1 MKDELATEIMAL
13 KVQMFG
19 HIEELGKLHH
29 ERVAY
34 RTSAGTR
41 LNEKEYLN
49 VAEQNLLQGIAG
61 FEPDGKRR
69 SDASIQRELAAVKA
83 KDQGWIDAVTACRR
97 ADLGLEEIDA
107 GIKTAQA
114 KFQGTRSALEAL
126 SALCRMG
133 RD

>member
-13 KVQMFG
+13 KVQMFS
-19 HIEELGKLHH
+19 HIEELDKLHH

-34 RTSAGTR
+34 RNREGNH
-41 LNEKEYLN
+41 LYEKEYLN
-49 VAEQNLLQGIAG
+49 IVEQLLLQGIAG
-61 FEPDGKRR
+61 FESDGKRR

-83 KDQGWIDAVTACRR
+83 KDQGWGVAVAACRQ

-126 SALCRMG
+126 SALCKMG